1 MLRRL
6 KIVSDPLNFTNNP
19 IIGNQMERIRL
30 REQDSFK
37 FMKHEMESAVALTDI
52 FIDDGFNFPNS
63 LKDVWCGIGDTACRW
78 ASHNSQTWSLHTHAD
93 DSYRGS

>member
-52 FIDDGFNFPNS
+52 FIDDGYR
-63 LKDVWCGIGDTACRW
+63 ACRW

>member
-30 REQDSFK
+30 REQDAFK

-52 FIDDGFNFPNS
+52 FIDDGFPILSKMSGVASEIPGVS
-63 LKDVWCGIGDTACRW
+63 LGIA
-78 ASHNSQTWSLHTHAD
+78 
-93 DSYRGS
+93 